1 MKCSP
6 GHGKPSLTPDPMPGE
21 TCPNPARFAPYWHP
35 CELILPS
42 AYPALPFPSLGK
54 PSAFL
59 PGSFVTGWLSWHPWG
74 DWDGRHHP
82 ELSFG
87 AARAGQRRG
96 LPWLTPSAASSANL
110 TDARSKE
117 TETKPEKNEAA
128 AGKHVGR
135 LLLGTVGS
143 AGAPACVGIYL
154 YCCSEPP
161 QAASPAEKQAVIAGD
176 ISARW
181 EKQLK

>member
-1 MKCSP
+1 
-6 GHGKPSLTPDPMPGE
+6 MPGE